1 MLKGNQIKN
10 FATVIVFALFS
21 LVSYNVTAQTTSTN
35 YCDGSLLTNANG
47 YYGGFEINPAGSN
60 LGPVSNPNPAGSELT
75 LITSG
80 NISADKAIIATN
92 GNSIPGGIS
101 LPPHGGNY
109 LLLLHPK
116 TNDERLWFKTVGV
129 NPGSIYNF
137 CVWGA
142 GSKPTPSLMTLDLYI
157 NGVMVGTGS
166 INNAGTWTQVCGS
179 YTVPEGVTS
188 MEISIKDPTAGDGGP
203 SHFVALDDIC
213 FTDITPSTNP
223 DFNTT
228 FVNLA
233 VPGNVNTN
241 DKVPTGTTYGTS
253 PTLVSSPTGSVAT
266 LTMNSNGTYSFIAN
280 TIGLYTYNVP
290 VCVPGQTTPCPV
302 SRLVITVLNATII
315 TNAPVANVD
324 IATTNFNTAVTLQT
338 LANDAAGN
346 VNNSLVPSSV
356 FVTSAPKNGTTSV
369 SATTGN
375 ITYTPTAGF
384 TGMDTL
390 TYQVC
395 DNQVPAKC
403 ATALEIITVKPS
415 GSALN
420 TTTAADDYKITT
432 VNTPATGNV
441 KTNDGDAEGNTQ
453 TVTAQTTPVAG
464 KGTLVLAANGN
475 YTFTPVNGF
484 TGNVDFPYT
493 TCDNGTPQACATATL
508 HILVEPA
515 PYITNP
521 DFNSTF
527 VNVAVTGNTATNDVV
542 PTGTTYGT
550 TPTPVSSP
558 TGSVATLTMN
568 SNGTYSFIAN
578 TIGLYTYN
586 VPVCVPGQTAPC
598 PVSRLVITVLNATIT
613 TNAPVANVDIATTNF
628 NTAVTLQT
636 LANDAAGNANNSLVP
651 SSVVV
656 TVAPLHG
663 TTLID
668 PTTGNITYTPTAGFV
683 GNDTLRYQV
692 CDNQSPAKCATALE
706 IITVKPSGS
715 TLNTTTAVDDYKIT
729 TINTPAIGNVK
740 TNDSDAEGNTQTVTA
755 QTTTIAGKGT
765 LVLIS
770 DGSYTFTPV
779 TGFTGPVD
787 FPYTTCDNG
796 TPQACATATLH
807 ILVEPAASPDLT
819 PRIIITPNN
828 IIGSSVME
836 ITVQVS
842 ELNNVITNGSLI
854 TLYVDKQNLFSN
866 FTFNTISTTNL
877 AGQPIQNSLFNIDAV
892 SNPDFYVITTNAFIA
907 NSLLRLS
914 FSVLVNPGSTKGIT
928 PLNVYLKNASGGET
942 NFTNNSSFT
951 VLTFSFL

>member
-1 MLKGNQIKN
+1 MKRKLHVLAYKNMLKGNQIKN

-116 TNDERLWFKTVGV
+116 INDERLWFKTVGV

-179 YTVPEGVTS
+179 YTVPGGVTS
-188 MEISIKDPTAGDGGP
+188 MEISIKDPTAGDDGP

-228 FVNLA
+228 FVNVA
-233 VPGNVNTN
+233 VLGNVNTN
-241 DKVPTGTTYGTS
+241 DKVPTGTTYGTT

-266 LTMNSNGTYSFIAN
+266 LTMNSDGTYIFKAN
-280 TIGLYTYNVP
+280 TIGVYTYNVQ
-290 VCVPGQTTPCPV
+290 VCTSVQTSLCQ
-302 SRLVITVLNATII
+302 SSQLVITVLNAFIT

-346 VNNSLVPSSV
+346 INNVLVPSSV
-356 FVTSAPKNGTTSV
+356 VVTVAPLHGTTSV
-369 SATTGN
+369 DATTGN

-384 TGMDTL
+384 TGVDTL

-395 DNQVPAKC
+395 DNKVPAKC

-420 TTTAADDYKITT
+420 TTTAADDYKITYLNT
-432 VNTPATGNV
+432 VATGNV
-441 KTNDGDAEGNTQ
+441 KTNDSDAEGNIQTVTAQTRTIAGKGTLVLKTDGSYTFTPFTGFTGPVDFIYTTCDNGTPSACATATLHILVTPQAAPFTNPDFNSTFVNVAVPGNVSTNDVVPAGTTYGTPVLVSSPSGSMPSLTLNANGTYSFTTAVAGVYVYNVPVCVPGATTPCPVTALTITVINGNVNTNAPIANVDIASTSVNTAVTLNTLANDAAGNINNVLVPSTVAIVVAPLNGKTSINATTGAITYIPNAGFVGTDTLTYTVCDNQVPSKCATAKQIITVKAAGSANTTTAADDYKVTPLNTVATGNVKTNDSDAEGNTQ
-453 TVTAQTTPVAG
+453 TVTAQTTTVGG
-464 KGTLVLAANGN
+464 KGTLVLNTDGS
-475 YTFTPVNGF
+475 YTFTPVTGF
-484 TGNVDFPYT
+484 TGPVDFVYT
-493 TCDNGTPQACATATL
+493 TCDNGTPSVCASATL

-515 PYITNP
+515 PYISNP

-542 PTGTTYGT
+542 PAGTTYGT
-550 TPTPVSSP
+550 TPTLVSSP

-568 SNGTYSFIAN
+568 SNGTYSFTAN
-578 TIGLYTYN
+578 TPGVYTYD
-586 VPVCVPGQTAPC
+586 VQVCVPGQSAPC
-598 PVSRLVITVLNATIT
+598 PPARLVITVLSANSN
-613 TNAPVANVDIATTNF
+613 TNPPVANVDIATTN
-628 NTAVTLQT
+628 LIQQ
-636 LANDAAGNANNSLVP
+636 
-651 SSVVV
+651 
-656 TVAPLHG
+656 LH
-663 TTLID
+663 
-668 PTTGNITYTPTAGFV
+668 
-683 GNDTLRYQV
+683 
-692 CDNQSPAKCATALE
+692 
-706 IITVKPSGS
+706 
-715 TLNTTTAVDDYKIT
+715 
-729 TINTPAIGNVK
+729 
-740 TNDSDAEGNTQTVTA
+740 
-755 QTTTIAGKGT
+755 
-765 LVLIS
+765 
-770 DGSYTFTPV
+770 
-779 TGFTGPVD
+779 
-787 FPYTTCDNG
+787 
-796 TPQACATATLH
+796 
-807 ILVEPAASPDLT
+807 
-819 PRIIITPNN
+819 
-828 IIGSSVME
+828 
-836 ITVQVS
+836 
-842 ELNNVITNGSLI
+842 
-854 TLYVDKQNLFSN
+854 
-866 FTFNTISTTNL
+866 
-877 AGQPIQNSLFNIDAV
+877 
-892 SNPDFYVITTNAFIA
+892 
-907 NSLLRLS
+907 
-914 FSVLVNPGSTKGIT
+914 
-928 PLNVYLKNASGGET
+928 
-942 NFTNNSSFT
+942 
-951 VLTFSFL
+951 